1 MIGYAVIEADLGYI
15 LKLPAL
21 HSAYF
26 YFKAFWYYEVTGNI
40 STFPFLL
47 LQIFLGCLMN
57 LYLGARALE
66 RV

>member
-1 MIGYAVIEADLGYI
+1 MIDYAVIEADLGCI

-40 STFPFLL
+40 STFPFFVTPDIPGLSHEPV
-47 LQIFLGCLMN
+47 LGC
-57 LYLGARALE
+57 
-66 RV
+66 